1 MSESSGTVGSV
12 LVIDSDP
19 VTQAVVEA
27 YFRASGASEVITAND
42 GRTAMDI
49 VHEKGSEIDVVLCD
63 LNTPDADEFNFLR
76 NLTDSSYKG
85 RIAILNGESTSSVET
100 RQRPAQA
107 PALNLVSTIRKPIDL
122 KDLATLTAVSGSGE
136 TGTDSD
142 ERTYIVSPQDL
153 RLGLNC
159 RHVVPHYLPK
169 VCAVSGRVSG
179 AEALARWNHPG
190 FGVISP
196 AHFIPMAEQNDLYG
210 LLTETMLT
218 AAVYDAAHW
227 REEGI
232 DVALSINITS
242 EALQDRVF
250 PDVLEKIVEAA
261 GAKTSDI
268 TLEFGESRIQSWSA
282 SAAESV
288 GRLRDKGFGVS
299 IDDFGTGYSDIQQ
312 LRAYPFTELKIDQSL
327 IRKSADDLFARAS
340 VENSVYLGKQLG
352 LDLVA
357 EGVETAEEFDFV
369 RGLGIDMVQG
379 YYIARPM
386 PAAEFESWLRGQD
399 TLNRRTA

>member
-1 MSESSGTVGSV
+1 MSDACGTVGSV

-49 VHEKGSEIDVVLCD
+49 VNEKGAEIDVVLCD

-85 RIAILNGESTSSVET
+85 RIAILNGETTSSVEK
-100 RQRPAQA
+100 RQRPANP
-107 PALNLVSTIRKPIDL
+107 PALNLVSTIRKPLDL
-122 KDLATLTAVSGSGE
+122 KDLATLTPVSGSRE
-136 TGTDSD
+136 ARTGTDH
-142 ERTYIVSPQDL
+142 RTYIVSPQDL

-159 RHVVPHYLPK
+159 RHVVPYYHPK
-169 VCAVSGRVSG
+169 VCAVSGRVVG

-227 REEGI
+227 REERI

-242 EALQDRVF
+242 EALQDTAF

-268 TLEFGESRIQSWSA
+268 TLEFGESRIQNWPA
-282 SAAESV
+282 SAADSV
-288 GRLRDKGFGVS
+288 GRLHDKGFGVS
-299 IDDFGTGYSDIQQ
+299 IDDFGTGYSDIRQ
-312 LRAYPFTELKIDQSL
+312 LRGYPFTELKIDQSL